1 MLALRHGQRFLNRII
16 IFMEIGVSQ
25 AASNAGRGVATLFA
39 RNPSESRSETD
50 HKRLSLAFALISSLF
65 VLMIVIS
72 LIGHMLPFK
81 EITYLGIGGLIF
93 ITAILSGCFIGFLFG
108 IPRSAPSAGNGG
120 QAPYSDNTNLEQ
132 VSDWVTKIIVG
143 LGIMQIDSFDESLSK
158 IARYIGKSYT
168 GFLSMDV
175 AEPLCMTLVL
185 SGFII
190 GFLFAYIN
198 SRTFISSLFAN
209 FNHNTQDQAVARLR
223 DYALSTEKKPDAE
236 VRNAA
241 EQLADMD
248 PEQAATPQDK
258 LAIAKAQFLMGRRDD
273 AASSFEL
280 AMASARRSQQS
291 EVTVEATL
299 NYIFGNLYRPLSQG
313 YLDAIREGERL
324 SREPLTP
331 AQAAQLYA
339 YLAAAHGQRHI
350 AAVRANKPE
359 DAADARAAVLQCVE
373 KALAN
378 DHSGAWTA
386 TIRGMLDKDSADND
400 LHTLADD
407 GELRRLLGMPPAA

>member
-1 MLALRHGQRFLNRII
+1 M
-16 IFMEIGVSQ
+16 SQ
-25 AASNAGRGVATLFA
+25 TAGGGARSVANLFA
-39 RNPSESRSETD
+39 RNPGESRSETD
-50 HKRLSLAFALISSLF
+50 HKRLSLAFALVSSLF

-93 ITAILSGCFIGFLFG
+93 ITAILTGCFIGFLFG
-108 IPRSAPSAGNGG
+108 IPRSTTSSDGNGG
-120 QAPYSDNTNLEQ
+120 QGQYRDNTNLEQ

-143 LGIMQIDSFDESLSK
+143 LGIMQIDSFDQNLSH
-158 IARYIGKSYT
+158 IARYTAKAYT
-168 GFLSMDV
+168 GFLSTDV

-209 FNHNTQDQAVARLR
+209 FGYEAQDQAVARLR
-223 DYALSTEKKPDAE
+223 NYALSAEKKPDAE
-236 VRNAA
+236 TRDAA
-241 EQLADMD
+241 EKLADMD

-331 AQAAQLYA
+331 AQNAQLYA

-350 AAVRANKPE
+350 AAIRADKPE
-359 DAADARAAVLQCVE
+359 DAADARADALQCVQ
-373 KALAN
+373 KALEN
-378 DHSGAWTA
+378 DRNGTWTA
-386 TIRGMLDKDSADND
+386 TIRSMLDKDGVDND

-407 GELRRLLGMPPAA
+407 PDLRKLLGLSPAV